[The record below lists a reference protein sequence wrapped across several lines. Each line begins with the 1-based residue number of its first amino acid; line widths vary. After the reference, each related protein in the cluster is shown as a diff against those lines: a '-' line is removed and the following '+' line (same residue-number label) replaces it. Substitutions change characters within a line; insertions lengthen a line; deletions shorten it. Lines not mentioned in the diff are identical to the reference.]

1 MNQIL
6 HTISSKCD
14 NGERHTAS
22 QLHMQCC
29 PFLAML
35 HRIGLH
41 EIIFASSSRSRGIE
55 LKAFIKKNGHLYG
68 VLESDNSRAKQSGTS
83 LSDHFYIKI
92 PQNMSAGVLQSS
104 RVAVIIALFCPLRI
118 IQCKYMVQL
127 RKKLGPRSTCNR
139 LGTNLKSRPWIER
152 LH

>member
-14 NGERHTAS
+14 NGERHAAS
-22 QLHMQCC
+22 QLHTQCC
-29 PFLAML
+29 PFLATL
-35 HRIGLH
+35 RRIGLH
-41 EIIFASSSRSRGIE
+41 GLSLQAAVVHVE
-55 LKAFIKKNGHLYG
+55 LKPSIEKNGDLYG

-83 LSDHFYIKI
+83 LSDHFYIEI
-92 PQNMSAGVLQSS
+92 PQNTSAGVLQSS

-127 RKKLGPRSTCNR
+127 REKLGPRSTCNR